1 MPETLKKMRL
11 DKFLTQA
18 AELTRSEA
26 KQKIK
31 KGSVTVNGEV
41 VKKAEMKVSSED
53 AICLDGEVVT
63 YEKYRYIML
72 HKPAGVVSATEDAQ
86 CQTVLDLITE
96 GRKGLFPVGRL
107 DKDTE
112 GLLLLTNDG
121 ALAHNLLSPRKH
133 VDKTYRVR
141 PGKPLSAEDI
151 HRLESGLEIGDDK
164 PTAPAKA
171 VLTED
176 GDLLLTIHEGR
187 FHQVKRMLQAI
198 GNQVLTL
205 ERIRF
210 GSLSLDPAL
219 SRGDYRALTE
229 DEIKHLRI
237 KE

>member
-31 KGSVTVNGEV
+31 KGSVTVDGEV

-107 DKDTE
+107 DKDT
-112 GLLLLTNDG
+112 T
-121 ALAHNLLSPRKH
+121 SYKRW
-133 VDKTYRVR
+133 
-141 PGKPLSAEDI
+141 SA
-151 HRLESGLEIGDDK
+151 G
-164 PTAPAKA
+164 P
-171 VLTED
+171 
-176 GDLLLTIHEGR
+176 
-187 FHQVKRMLQAI
+187 
-198 GNQVLTL
+198 
-205 ERIRF
+205 
-210 GSLSLDPAL
+210 
-219 SRGDYRALTE
+219 
-229 DEIKHLRI
+229 
-237 KE
+237 